1 MIRMSKEL
9 KHIMTDLRT
18 LLVNLKERQFQDSGR
33 IEEDLREL
41 AEQIPRWNDY
51 TNKKQNELIEL
62 LMSDGYYLQE
72 VDMSDI
78 AESLRD
84 LGERLKLNI
93 NR

>member
-1 MIRMSKEL
+1 
-9 KHIMTDLRT
+9 
-18 LLVNLKERQFQDSGR
+18 LLVNLKERQFQDSRR
-33 IEEDLREL
+33 IEEDLQEL
-41 AEQIPRWNDY
+41 TEQIPRWNDY